1 MKQEGLEKKAYI
13 EPKIKVI
20 TLEFQGRLLDV
31 SGAKWLEGNNNPIE
45 DDDEEL

>member
-13 EPKIKVI
+13 EPEIKVI

-31 SGAKWLEGNNNPIE
+31 SGAMWLEGKIYPIE
-45 DDDEEL
+45 VDDEEL